1 MFQALDEAVAFIR
14 HKSVAMVDL
23 KFCDLWGRWRHV
35 TLPAG
40 RLNARLLETGVGFD
54 GSSLGLSAVKSGDLV
69 LVPELATAFL
79 DPFWDVPTISFL
91 CATLEADSRKPF
103 PHDPRTLATR
113 AEEFLRTSG
122 VGESSLWGPEFE
134 FYLFDGVS
142 YENAMNVAAY
152 RVESREADW
161 KSHELGSGYTIP
173 RHGGYHA
180 IPPQDHLHNARTKIS
195 MHLETIGVPVKYH
208 HHEVGGPGQCEI
220 ETRMLPMV
228 RAGDVT
234 LLAKY
239 VARMTAREMGM
250 TATFMP
256 KPLFGEAGSGLHF
269 HQQIWRGDANAFYDA
284 AGYGCLSETARF
296 YIGGL
301 LAHGPAVMA
310 LTNPSTNSYRRL
322 VPGYEAPVSAIF
334 SLGNRSAA
342 IRIPKYANSAESAR
356 LEFRPPDA
364 TCNPYLAIAAQLMAG
379 IDGVRRKTDPSALGF
394 GPYDED
400 VFSWP
405 AEKRAQIKAL
415 PTSLDEALDALERDH
430 DFLLEGSVFSP
441 EIIHRWVTRKRS
453 EERSVRDRPHPF
465 EIELYYDL

>member
-40 RLNARLLETGVGFD
+40 RFNPRLLETGVGFD

-69 LVPELATAFL
+69 LVPELGTAFL
-79 DPFWDVPTISFL
+79 DPFWEVPTISFL
-91 CATLEADSRKPF
+91 CATLEADSRQPF
-103 PHDPRTLATR
+103 PHDPRTLAAR

-122 VGESSLWGPEFE
+122 VGEATLWGPEFE

-142 YENAMNVAAY
+142 YENGMNVAAY
-152 RVESREADW
+152 RVESREANW

-180 IPPQDHLHNARTKIS
+180 IPPQDHLHNARTKIC
-195 MHLETIGVPVKYH
+195 MHLESMGVPVKYH

-220 ETRMLPMV
+220 ETRLLPMV
-228 RAGDVT
+228 RAADVA

-269 HQQIWRGDANAFYDA
+269 HQQVWRGDTNAFYDP
-284 AGYGCLSETARF
+284 AGYGCLSETARS

-342 IRIPKYANSAESAR
+342 IRIPKYANRPESAR

-379 IDGVRRKTDPSALGF
+379 IDGVRRQMDPTALGF

-405 AEKRAQIKAL
+405 PEKRAQIKAL
-415 PTSLDEALDALERDH
+415 PTSLDEALDSLERDH
-430 DFLLEGSVFSP
+430 EFLLEGSVFSR
-441 EIIHRWVTRKRS
+441 EMIHRWVTRKRS

>member
-1 MFQALDEAVAFIR
+1 MFQALDEAAAFIR

-40 RLNARLLETGVGFD
+40 RFNQRLLETGVGFD

-91 CATLEADSRKPF
+91 CATLEADSRQPF
-103 PHDPRTLATR
+103 PHDPRTLASR

-122 VGESSLWGPEFE
+122 VGDGSLWGPEFE

-152 RVESREADW
+152 RVESKEANW

-195 MHLETIGVPVKYH
+195 MHLETIGIPVKYH

-220 ETRMLPMV
+220 ETHMLPMV

-269 HQQIWRGDANAFYDA
+269 HQQIWRGDVNAFYDA

-301 LAHGPAVMA
+301 LAHGAAVMA

-342 IRIPKYANSAESAR
+342 IRIPKYANRPESAR

-379 IDGVRRKTDPSALGF
+379 IDGVRRRTDPTELGF

-405 AEKRAQIKAL
+405 PEKRARIKAL
-415 PTSLDEALDALERDH
+415 PTSLDEALDGLERDH
-430 DFLLEGSVFSP
+430 EFLLEGSVFSP
-441 EIIHRWVTRKRS
+441 EMIQRWVSRKRS

>member
-1 MFQALDEAVAFIR
+1 MFQTLDEAAAFIR

-35 TLPAG
+35 TLPA
-40 RLNARLLETGVGFD
+40 ARFNPGLLEAGVGFD

-91 CATLEADSRKPF
+91 CATLEADTHQPF
-103 PHDPRTLATR
+103 PHDPRTLASR

-122 VGESSLWGPEFE
+122 VGEASLWGPEFE

-142 YENAMNVAAY
+142 YENAVNVAAY

-161 KSHELGSGYTIP
+161 KSHELGGGYTIP

-180 IPPQDHLHNARTKIS
+180 IPPQDQLHNARTKIS
-195 MHLETIGVPVKYH
+195 LNLEAMGVPVKYH

-228 RAGDVT
+228 RAADVT

-239 VARMTAREMGM
+239 VSRMTAREMGM

-269 HQQIWRGDANAFYDA
+269 HQQVWRGETNVFYDP

-296 YIGGL
+296 YVGGL

-342 IRIPKYANSAESAR
+342 IRIPKYANRPESAR
-356 LEFRPPDA
+356 MEFRPPDA

-379 IDGVRRKTDPSALGF
+379 IDGVRRRIDPTALGF

-405 AEKRAQIKAL
+405 AEKRAHIKAL
-415 PTSLDEALDALERDH
+415 PTSLDQALDALERDH
-430 DFLLEGSVFSP
+430 EFLLEGSVFSP
-441 EIIHRWVTRKRS
+441 EMLHRWVKRKRS

>member
-1 MFQALDEAVAFIR
+1 MFQTLDEAAAFIR

-23 KFCDLWGRWRHV
+23 KFCDFWGRWRHV
-35 TLPAG
+35 TLPAA
-40 RLNARLLETGVGFD
+40 RLNPALLESGVGFD

-91 CATLEADSRKPF
+91 CATLEADTHQPF
-103 PHDPRTLATR
+103 RHDPRMLATR
-113 AEEFLRTSG
+113 AEEFLRSSG
-122 VGESSLWGPEFE
+122 VGEASLWGPEFE

-161 KSHELGSGYTIP
+161 KSHELGGGYTIP

-195 MHLETIGVPVKYH
+195 LNLEAMGVPVKYH

-228 RAGDVT
+228 RAADVT

-269 HQQIWRGDANAFYDA
+269 HQQVWRGETNAFYDP

-301 LAHGPAVMA
+301 LAHGGAVMA

-342 IRIPKYANSAESAR
+342 IRIPKYANRPESAR

-364 TCNPYLAIAAQLMAG
+364 TGNPYLAIAAQLMAG
-379 IDGVRRKTDPSALGF
+379 IDGVKRRTDPTALGF

-415 PTSLDEALDALERDH
+415 PTSLDEALDALEHDH
-430 DFLLEGSVFSP
+430 EFLLEGDVFSR
-441 EIIHRWVTRKRS
+441 EMLSRWVTRKRS
-453 EERSVRDRPHPF
+453 EERSVRDRPHPY

>member
-1 MFQALDEAVAFIR
+1 MFQTLDEATSFIR

-40 RLNARLLETGVGFD
+40 RFNASLIESGVGFD
-54 GSSLGLSAVKSGDLV
+54 GSSLGLTSVKSGDLV
-69 LVPELATAFL
+69 LVPEFGTAFL

-91 CATLEADSRKPF
+91 CATLEADTRHPF
-103 PHDPRTLATR
+103 AHDPRTLAAR
-113 AEEFLRTSG
+113 AEEFLRSSG

-142 YENAMNVAAY
+142 YENGMNTAAY

-195 MHLETIGVPVKYH
+195 LHLEAMGVPVKYH

-228 RAGDVT
+228 RAADVT

-269 HQQIWRGDANAFYDA
+269 HQQVWRGETNLFYDPD
-284 AGYGCLSETARF
+284 GYGCTSETARF

-322 VPGYEAPVSAIF
+322 VPGYEAPVSALY

-342 IRIPKYANSAESAR
+342 IRIPKYANKAESAR
-356 LEFRPPDA
+356 MEFRPPDA

-379 IDGVRRKTDPSALGF
+379 IDGVRRRTDPTALGF
-394 GPYDED
+394 GPFDED

-405 AEKRAQIKAL
+405 AEKRAHIKAL
-415 PTSLDEALDALERDH
+415 PTSLDAALDALERDH
-430 DFLLEGSVFSP
+430 EFLLEGDVFTR
-441 EIIHRWVTRKRS
+441 EMLHRWVGRKRS

>member
-1 MFQALDEAVAFIR
+1 MFQTLDEAAAFIR

-35 TLPAG
+35 TLPA
-40 RLNARLLETGVGFD
+40 ARFNPGLLEAGVGFD

-91 CATLEADSRKPF
+91 CATLEADTHQPF
-103 PHDPRTLATR
+103 PHDPRTLASR

-122 VGESSLWGPEFE
+122 VGEASLWGPEFE

-142 YENAMNVAAY
+142 YENAVNVAAY

-161 KSHELGSGYTIP
+161 KSHELGGGYTIP

-180 IPPQDHLHNARTKIS
+180 IPPQDQLHNARTKIS
-195 MHLETIGVPVKYH
+195 LNLEAMGVPVKYH

-228 RAGDVT
+228 RAADVT

-239 VARMTAREMGM
+239 VSRMTAREMGM

-269 HQQIWRGDANAFYDA
+269 HQQVWRGETNVFYDP

-296 YIGGL
+296 YVGGL

-342 IRIPKYANSAESAR
+342 IRIPKYANRPESAR
-356 LEFRPPDA
+356 MEFRPPDA

-379 IDGVRRKTDPSALGF
+379 IDGVRRRTDPTALGF

-405 AEKRAQIKAL
+405 AEKRAHIKAL
-415 PTSLDEALDALERDH
+415 PTSLDQALDALERDH
-430 DFLLEGSVFSP
+430 EFLLEGSVFSP
-441 EIIHRWVTRKRS
+441 EMLHRWVKRKRS
-453 EERSVRDRPHPF
+453 EERSVRDRPHPY

>member
-1 MFQALDEAVAFIR
+1 MFQTLDEATAFIR

-35 TLPAG
+35 TLPA
-40 RLNARLLETGVGFD
+40 ARFNPGLLESGVGFD

-91 CATLEADSRKPF
+91 CATLEADTHQPY

-113 AEEFLRTSG
+113 AEAFLRTSG
-122 VGESSLWGPEFE
+122 VGDASLWGPEFE

-161 KSHELGSGYTIP
+161 KSHELGGGYTIP

-180 IPPQDHLHNARTKIS
+180 IPPQDHLHNARTKITLN
-195 MHLETIGVPVKYH
+195 LEAMGVPVKYH

-228 RAGDVT
+228 RAADVT

-239 VARMTAREMGM
+239 VSRMTAREMGM

-269 HQQIWRGDANAFYDA
+269 HQQVWRGETNAFYDA

-301 LAHGPAVMA
+301 LAHGGAVMA
-310 LTNPSTNSYRRL
+310 LTTPSTNSYRRL

-342 IRIPKYANSAESAR
+342 IRIPKYANRPESAR
-356 LEFRPPDA
+356 MEFRPPAA

-379 IDGVRRKTDPSALGF
+379 IDGVRHRIDPTSLGF

-430 DFLLEGSVFSP
+430 DFLLEGDVFSR
-441 EIIHRWVTRKRS
+441 EMLHRWVKRKRS
-453 EERSVRDRPHPF
+453 EERSVRDRPHPY